1 LTQSNLVLEKMN
13 LVIAYYQ
20 WEVTVM
26 WVEAKMRCDEVTDNM
41 MKHNQFF
48 NLLVYYSTLQHYRH
62 ANLSDNS
69 HTYLLFRYD
78 VQ

>member
-1 LTQSNLVLEKMN
+1 MLE
-13 LVIAYYQ
+13 
-20 WEVTVM
+20 
-26 WVEAKMRCDEVTDNM
+26 KMRCDEVTHNM